1 MKSILP
7 IIISFIG
14 LTLASCMSQ
23 TSKNKSAENGSD
35 SVASIIDSTAVADSV
50 AVIDTLAADTITP
63 PPLPAH
69 FATPAQALA
78 FMSDEQ
84 WKPFFEG
91 SILPQMVRD
100 YFPYAQKLLKN
111 RYERFIVVDKYTMR
125 VKLFDRYG
133 RLLRSHK
140 MACGRNYGTKHEK
153 ADERTPEGFFSVEGI
168 YDSTDW
174 LFVDDN
180 GVKSDIKGQF
190 GPRFVRLRIPGT
202 TQIGIHGT
210 CSPRSLGWRCSHG
223 CIRITN
229 EQIMEFVEFV
239 EPGMPVIVNPGR
251 IDTRTN
257 LEEGYDIPWI
267 STQPDTARYRQPK
280 FTPKP
285 PVDTIVID
293 STLIKVIAPD
303 SLPKLDVKF
312 DTIKPAD
319 SLTVEQPI

>member
-1 MKSILP
+1 MKHL
-7 IIISFIG
+7 IISFFTII
-14 LTLASCMSQ
+14 ASFFITSCNYSQ
-23 TSKNKSAENGSD
+23 SD
-35 SVASIIDSTAVADSV
+35 KANDNTACDTTIAT
-50 AVIDTLAADTITP
+50 IDTLTTADTIATDTIAVDSMP
-63 PPLPAH
+63 PRHYFASAH
-69 FATPAQALA
+69 EALK
-78 FMSDEQ
+78 FMTQDST
-84 WKPFFEG
+84 WAHCYKG
-91 SILPQMVRD
+91 SILPQMARD
-100 YFPYAQKLLKN
+100 NFPYAQRLLN
-111 RYERFIVVDKYTMR
+111 SRYDRFIVVDKYTMR
-125 VKLFDRYG
+125 VKLFDKCG

-190 GPRFVRLRIPGT
+190 GPRFIRLRIPGT

-229 EQIMEFVEFV
+229 EQILQLVELV
-239 EPGMPVIVNPGR
+239 EPGMPVIVNPGIR
-251 IDTRTN
+251 DTRTN

-267 STQPDTARYRQPK
+267 STQPDTARYRKPK

-285 PVDTIVID
+285 PVDTVVKD
-293 STLIKVIAPD
+293 TTLINMIKLD
-303 SLPKLDVKF
+303 SLPKIEVKI
-312 DTIKPAD
+312 DSIKPPEN
-319 SLTVEQPI
+319 LQIE

>member
-35 SVASIIDSTAVADSV
+35 SVASIIDSTAVTDSV

-78 FMSDEQ
+78 FMSNEQ

-91 SILPQMVRD
+91 SILPQMARD

-180 GVKSDIKGQF
+180 GVKSEIKGQF

-285 PVDTIVID
+285 PVDTIVIA